1 MTNFNQGVPAVP
13 YVAMVD
19 DNRNPTGPWYSFFVS
34 LYNRTGG
41 ATPSNSASAILDS
54 ITNAIGSI
62 LYRGASAWQGLA
74 PGSEY
79 EVLRMGSEFPEW
91 DTLDGNSFG
100 DQSAAEF
107 FASPAIA
114 PGIPSFRSI
123 VPSDLGSQAQN
134 AILAGP
140 SGGGPGNPSFR
151 ALAITDLD
159 SIEGQYPGTIT
170 NDNADAGNIGEYISA
185 SGSAVVLTSGDA
197 ANVASIV
204 LPPGDW
210 DLWGNFV
217 TTPAAST
224 TQSNIQAWLSTVSA
238 TDPTPPNQGAYTQHH
253 GSIGAGLTVTFPVGM
268 MRISIAAQT
277 TVYLSGLVTFATST
291 LTAGGFLAARRR
303 R

>member
-34 LYNRTGG
+34 LYNRSGG

-107 FASPAIA
+107 FASPSNA

-134 AILAGP
+134 
-140 SGGGPGNPSFR
+140 GG
-151 ALAITDLD
+151 T
-159 SIEGQYPGTIT
+159 
-170 NDNADAGNIGEYISA
+170 
-185 SGSAVVLTSGDA
+185 
-197 ANVASIV
+197 
-204 LPPGDW
+204 
-210 DLWGNFV
+210 
-217 TTPAAST
+217 
-224 TQSNIQAWLSTVSA
+224 
-238 TDPTPPNQGAYTQHH
+238 
-253 GSIGAGLTVTFPVGM
+253 
-268 MRISIAAQT
+268 
-277 TVYLSGLVTFATST
+277 
-291 LTAGGFLAARRR
+291 
-303 R
+303 